1 MADSSIIKD
10 FSYKGNTHI
19 NRGGTG
25 WPADASVLTGGIFPQ
40 HFLFLSM
47 NSHDEVLTHTF
58 IIKGLPDATRLHLH
72 RLLVISPL
80 G

>member
-10 FSYKGNTHI
+10 FSSKGNTPI

-25 WPADASVLTGGIFPQ
+25 WPADASVLTGGMFPQ

-47 NSHDEVLTHTF
+47 NSHDEVLTHVYPQRT
-58 IIKGLPDATRLHLH
+58 A
-72 RLLVISPL
+72 
-80 G
+80 